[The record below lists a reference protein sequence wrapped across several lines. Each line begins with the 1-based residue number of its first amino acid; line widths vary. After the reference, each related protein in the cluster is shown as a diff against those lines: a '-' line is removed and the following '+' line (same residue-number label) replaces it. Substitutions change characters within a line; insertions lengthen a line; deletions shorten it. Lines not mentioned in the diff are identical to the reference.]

1 MLTKDKKISV
11 DLKFKII
18 LIILVLIIIVGIMS
32 PIVAPNDPYKT
43 DFFNTLKSP
52 SIEFWFG
59 TDALGRCIF
68 SRVLYGISNSII
80 SALTVVLITFSV
92 GTIIGV
98 ISGFY
103 GGILDEV
110 IMGIVDVFLSF
121 PGIIIAVAVAG
132 ILGGGIKNAMIAI
145 GLISWPKY
153 SRLSRCEVMAINSET
168 FILAAKL
175 SGNGNLKIIL
185 KHIIPNII
193 GALVITAS
201 ADVGIMIMEL
211 AGLSFLGL
219 SSPLPIP
226 EWGSMMNEGKSMLQ
240 SAPWITLFPGTAILI
255 VVILFNLLGDTICE
269 LLENGQRRQ
278 VK

>member
-1 MLTKDKKISV
+1 MLAKDKKISV
-11 DLKFKII
+11 ELRFKLII
-18 LIILVLIIIVGIMS
+18 IILVLIIIVGIMS
-32 PIVAPNDPYKT
+32 PVIAPNDPYKT
-43 DFFNTLKSP
+43 DLFNTLKSP

-80 SALTVVLITFSV
+80 SAMTIVLITFSG

-103 GGILDEV
+103 GGIVDEI
-110 IMGIVDVFLSF
+110 IMGSVDVFLSF

-132 ILGGGIKNAMIAI
+132 ILGGGLKNAMIAI

-153 SRLSRCEVMAINSET
+153 SRLARCEVMAINSET

>member
-121 PGIIIAVAVAG
+121 PGIIIAVAIAG

-153 SRLSRCEVMAINSET
+153 SRLARCEVMAINSET

>member
-43 DFFNTLKSP
+43 DLFNTLKSP

-80 SALTVVLITFSV
+80 SAMTIVLITFSG

-103 GGILDEV
+103 GGIVDEI

-132 ILGGGIKNAMIAI
+132 ILGGGLKNAMIAI

-153 SRLSRCEVMAINSET
+153 SRLARCEVMAINSET

>member
-1 MLTKDKKISV
+1 MLAKDKKISV
-11 DLKFKII
+11 ELRFKLII
-18 LIILVLIIIVGIMS
+18 IILVLIIIVGIMS
-32 PIVAPNDPYKT
+32 PVIAPNDPYKT
-43 DFFNTLKSP
+43 DLFNTLKSP

-80 SALTVVLITFSV
+80 SAMTIVLITFSG

-103 GGILDEV
+103 GGIVDEI

-132 ILGGGIKNAMIAI
+132 ILGGGLKNAMIAI

-153 SRLSRCEVMAINSET
+153 SRLARCEVMAINSET

-255 VVILFNLLGDTICE
+255 VVILFNLLGDTLCE

>member
-18 LIILVLIIIVGIMS
+18 LIFLVLIIIVGIMS
-32 PIVAPNDPYKT
+32 PIVAPNNPYKT

-153 SRLSRCEVMAINSET
+153 SRLARCEVMAINSET

>member
-32 PIVAPNDPYKT
+32 PIVAPNNPYKT

-153 SRLSRCEVMAINSET
+153 SRLARCEVMAINSET

>member
-68 SRVLYGISNSII
+68 SRVLYGIYNSII

-153 SRLSRCEVMAINSET
+153 SRLARCEVMAINSET

>member
-32 PIVAPNDPYKT
+32 PIVAPNNPYKT

-153 SRLSRCEVMAINSET
+153 SRLARCEVMAINSET

-269 LLENGQRRQ
+269 LLENG
-278 VK
+278 

>member
-43 DFFNTLKSP
+43 DLFNTLKSP

-80 SALTVVLITFSV
+80 SAMTIVLITFSG

-103 GGILDEV
+103 GGIVDEI

>member
-1 MLTKDKKISV
+1 MLAKDKKISV
-11 DLKFKII
+11 ELRFKLII
-18 LIILVLIIIVGIMS
+18 IILVLIIIVGIMS
-32 PIVAPNDPYKT
+32 PVIAPNDPYKT
-43 DFFNTLKSP
+43 DLFNTLKSP

-80 SALTVVLITFSV
+80 SAMTIVLITFSG

-103 GGILDEV
+103 GGIVDEI

-132 ILGGGIKNAMIAI
+132 ILGGGLKNAMIAI

-153 SRLSRCEVMAINSET
+153 SRLARCEVMAINSET

-201 ADVGIMIMEL
+201 ADAGIMIMEL

>member
-1 MLTKDKKISV
+1 
-11 DLKFKII
+11 
-18 LIILVLIIIVGIMS
+18 MS
-32 PIVAPNDPYKT
+32 PVIAPNDPYKT
-43 DFFNTLKSP
+43 DLFNTLKSP

-80 SALTVVLITFSV
+80 SAMTIVLITFSG

-103 GGILDEV
+103 GGIVDEI

-132 ILGGGIKNAMIAI
+132 ILGGGLKNAMIAI

-153 SRLSRCEVMAINSET
+153 SRLARCEVMAINSET

>member
-98 ISGFY
+98 VSGFY

-153 SRLSRCEVMAINSET
+153 SRLARCEVMAINSET

>member
-43 DFFNTLKSP
+43 DLFNTLKSP

-68 SRVLYGISNSII
+68 SRVLYGISNSIV
-80 SALTVVLITFSV
+80 SALTIVLITFSG

-103 GGILDEV
+103 GGIVDEI

-132 ILGGGIKNAMIAI
+132 ILGGGLKNAMIAI

>member
-32 PIVAPNDPYKT
+32 PIVAPNNPYKT

-153 SRLSRCEVMAINSET
+153 SRLARCEVMAINSET

-193 GALVITAS
+193 RALVITAS

>member
-132 ILGGGIKNAMIAI
+132 ILGGEIKNAMIAI

-153 SRLSRCEVMAINSET
+153 SRLARCEVMAINSET

>member
-1 MLTKDKKISV
+1 MLAKDKKISV
-11 DLKFKII
+11 ELRFKLII
-18 LIILVLIIIVGIMS
+18 IILVLIIIVGIMS
-32 PIVAPNDPYKT
+32 PVIAPNDPYKT
-43 DFFNTLKSP
+43 DLFNTLKSP

-80 SALTVVLITFSV
+80 SAMTIVLITFSG

-103 GGILDEV
+103 GGIVDEI

-132 ILGGGIKNAMIAI
+132 ILGGGLKNAMIAI

-153 SRLSRCEVMAINSET
+153 SRLARCEVMAINSET

>member
-1 MLTKDKKISV
+1 MSSAVFSVEPKIIV
-11 DLKFKII
+11 II
-18 LIILVLIIIVGIMS
+18 LILIIIIGIIS
-32 PIVAPNDPYKT
+32 PIIAPNDPYKT
-43 DFFNTLKSP
+43 DFFNALKPP

-59 TDALGRCIF
+59 TDVLGRCIF
-68 SRVLYGISNSII
+68 SRVLYGISNFILS
-80 SALTVVLITFSV
+80 SLTVVLITFSV

-153 SRLSRCEVMAINSET
+153 SRLARCEVMAINSET

>member
-43 DFFNTLKSP
+43 VFFNTLKSP

-153 SRLSRCEVMAINSET
+153 SRLARCEVMAINSET

>member
-1 MLTKDKKISV
+1 MLAKDKKISV
-11 DLKFKII
+11 ELRFKLII
-18 LIILVLIIIVGIMS
+18 IILVLIIIVGIMS
-32 PIVAPNDPYKT
+32 PVIAPNDPYKT
-43 DFFNTLKSP
+43 DLFNTLKSP

-80 SALTVVLITFSV
+80 SALTVVLITFSG

-103 GGILDEV
+103 GGIVDEI

-132 ILGGGIKNAMIAI
+132 ILGGGLKNAMIAI

-153 SRLSRCEVMAINSET
+153 SRLARCEVMAINSET

>member
-18 LIILVLIIIVGIMS
+18 LIFLVLIIIVGIMS
-32 PIVAPNDPYKT
+32 PIVAPNNPYKT

-153 SRLSRCEVMAINSET
+153 SRLARCEVMAINSET

-211 AGLSFLGL
+211 EGLSFLGL

>member
-1 MLTKDKKISV
+1 MLAKDKKISV
-11 DLKFKII
+11 ELRFKLII
-18 LIILVLIIIVGIMS
+18 IILVLIIIVGIMS
-32 PIVAPNDPYKT
+32 PVIAPNDPYKT
-43 DFFNTLKSP
+43 DLFNTLKSP

-80 SALTVVLITFSV
+80 SAMTIVLITFSG

-103 GGILDEV
+103 GGIVDEI

-153 SRLSRCEVMAINSET
+153 SRLARCEVMAINSET

>member
-1 MLTKDKKISV
+1 
-11 DLKFKII
+11 
-18 LIILVLIIIVGIMS
+18 
-32 PIVAPNDPYKT
+32 
-43 DFFNTLKSP
+43 
-52 SIEFWFG
+52 
-59 TDALGRCIF
+59 
-68 SRVLYGISNSII
+68 
-80 SALTVVLITFSV
+80 
-92 GTIIGV
+92 
-98 ISGFY
+98 
-103 GGILDEV
+103 
-110 IMGIVDVFLSF
+110 MGIVDVFLSF

-132 ILGGGIKNAMIAI
+132 ILGGGLKNAMIAI

-153 SRLSRCEVMAINSET
+153 SRLARCEVMAINSET

-269 LLENGQRRQ
+269 LLKNG
-278 VK
+278 

>member
-11 DLKFKII
+11 ELRFKLII
-18 LIILVLIIIVGIMS
+18 IILVLIIIVGIMS
-32 PIVAPNDPYKT
+32 PVIAPNDPYKT
-43 DFFNTLKSP
+43 DLFNTLKSP

-80 SALTVVLITFSV
+80 SALTVVLITFSG

-103 GGILDEV
+103 GGIVDEI

-132 ILGGGIKNAMIAI
+132 ILGGGLKNAMIAI

-153 SRLSRCEVMAINSET
+153 SRLARCEVMAINSET

>member
-1 MLTKDKKISV
+1 MLAKDKKISV
-11 DLKFKII
+11 ELRFKLII
-18 LIILVLIIIVGIMS
+18 IILVLIIIVGIMS
-32 PIVAPNDPYKT
+32 PVIAPNDPYKT
-43 DFFNTLKSP
+43 DLFNTLKSP

-68 SRVLYGISNSII
+68 SRVLYGISNSIV
-80 SALTVVLITFSV
+80 SAMTIVLITFSG

-103 GGILDEV
+103 GGIVDEI

-121 PGIIIAVAVAG
+121 PGIIIAGAVAG
-132 ILGGGIKNAMIAI
+132 ILGGGLKNAMIAI

-153 SRLSRCEVMAINSET
+153 SRLARCEVMAINSET

-269 LLENGQRRQ
+269 LLKNGQRR
-278 VK
+278 

>member
-121 PGIIIAVAVAG
+121 PGIVIAVAVAG
-132 ILGGGIKNAMIAI
+132 ILGGGLKNAMIAI

-153 SRLSRCEVMAINSET
+153 SRLARCEVMSINNET

-175 SGNGNLKIIL
+175 SGNGNMKIIL
-185 KHIIPNII
+185 KHIIPNVI

-201 ADVGIMIMEL
+201 ADVGVMIMEL

>member
-240 SAPWITLFPGTAILI
+240 SAPWITLFPGTSILI

>member
-32 PIVAPNDPYKT
+32 PVIAPNDPYKT
-43 DFFNTLKSP
+43 DLFNTLKSP

-80 SALTVVLITFSV
+80 SAMTIVLITFSG

-103 GGILDEV
+103 GGIVDEI
-110 IMGIVDVFLSF
+110 IMGSVDVFLSF

-132 ILGGGIKNAMIAI
+132 ILGGGLKNAMIAI

-153 SRLSRCEVMAINSET
+153 SRLARCEVMAINSET

>member
-11 DLKFKII
+11 ELRFKLII
-18 LIILVLIIIVGIMS
+18 IILVLIIIVGIMS
-32 PIVAPNDPYKT
+32 PVIAPNDPYKT
-43 DFFNTLKSP
+43 DLFNTLKSP

-103 GGILDEV
+103 GGIVDEI

-132 ILGGGIKNAMIAI
+132 ILGGGLKNAMIAI

-153 SRLSRCEVMAINSET
+153 SRLARCEVMAINSET

>member
-68 SRVLYGISNSII
+68 SRVLYGISNSIV

-153 SRLSRCEVMAINSET
+153 SRLARCEVMAINSET

>member
-153 SRLSRCEVMAINSET
+153 SRLARCEVMAINSET

-226 EWGSMMNEGKSMLQ
+226 EWGSMMNEGKSMLK

>member
-1 MLTKDKKISV
+1 
-11 DLKFKII
+11 
-18 LIILVLIIIVGIMS
+18 
-32 PIVAPNDPYKT
+32 
-43 DFFNTLKSP
+43 
-52 SIEFWFG
+52 
-59 TDALGRCIF
+59 
-68 SRVLYGISNSII
+68 
-80 SALTVVLITFSV
+80 
-92 GTIIGV
+92 
-98 ISGFY
+98 
-103 GGILDEV
+103 
-110 IMGIVDVFLSF
+110 MGIVDVFLSF

-153 SRLSRCEVMAINSET
+153 SRLARCEVMAINSET

>member
-1 MLTKDKKISV
+1 MLAKDKKISV
-11 DLKFKII
+11 ELRFKLII
-18 LIILVLIIIVGIMS
+18 IILVLIIIVGIMS
-32 PIVAPNDPYKT
+32 PVIAPNDPYKT
-43 DFFNTLKSP
+43 DLFNTLKSP

-80 SALTVVLITFSV
+80 SALTVVLITFSG

-103 GGILDEV
+103 GGIVDEI